1 MPKILPIL
9 GILFLTACAS
19 KPQLY
24 PNHKFKTVG
33 KEAAKKDIDQCL
45 TEKRLSGHRLGLM
58 RGQISK
64 MVQ

>member
-33 KEAAKKDIDQCL
+33 KAAAKKDML
-45 TEKRLSGHRLGLM
+45 RLGRKSRDYLTAST
-58 RGQISK
+58 IV
-64 MVQ
+64 MVPF